1 MLSTKS
7 IKYHNIKLCAIH
19 FFHRLPV
26 STHHVG
32 NNKTSTESYKNIIA
46 ALVVVVVVDVVVV
59 ICCHFWSR
67 WQQITT
73 TTLPTTP
80 RSRRL
85 VPLLWLCTLTL
96 PRWNRGDG
104 RSTRIHT
111 QQCKFRCTTLQRRK
125 LPRWPCRTIGPQQP

>member
-19 FFHRLPV
+19 FFHQLPV
-26 STHHVG
+26 STQHVG

-59 ICCHFWSR
+59 VVICCHFWSG

-73 TTLPTTP
+73 TTMPTTP

-85 VPLLWLCTLTL
+85 VPQLWLCTLTL
-96 PRWNRGDG
+96 PRWNRGGG

-111 QQCKFRCTTLQRRK
+111 QQCKFRCTTLQRRN
-125 LPRWPCRTIGPQQP
+125 LRR

>member
-7 IKYHNIKLCAIH
+7 IKYHDIKLCAIH
-19 FFHRLPV
+19 FFHQLPV

-32 NNKTSTESYKNIIA
+32 NNKTSTESYKNIMA
-46 ALVVVVVVDVVVV
+46 ALVVVVVVV
-59 ICCHFWSR
+59 ICCHFRSR

-73 TTLPTTP
+73 TTTMPTTP

-85 VPLLWLCTLTL
+85 VPQLWLCTLTL

-104 RSTRIHT
+104 RSTRSRT
-111 QQCKFRCTTLQRRK
+111 QQCKFRCTTLQRRN
-125 LPRWPCRTIGPQQP
+125 LHR